1 MIYAFNFT
9 CGRDLRLSKLMTR
22 TLKKYCPNL
31 GAVESYNTDGV
42 LFKGQ
47 PYGNGAGFEPS
58 CMKLDYLCQMVKKY
72 SPTDQD
78 YILSVDSD
86 VVFCS
91 SEVFTYI
98 HTYGIIGIENGGA
111 PTNTFLGHMRH
122 CSGASIYIRGDI
134 AKKMCAISEDEL
146 GTVRQQFKM
155 YTLAENE
162 DIVLS
167 YLAKKVGATHFPLP
181 NRLCEGDLDHDYHNG
196 TLSSYYH
203 INFGHRTFMGVP
215 NIAKWDVPQVLSDK
229 GIEL

>member
-1 MIYAFNFT
+1 MKLKAL
-9 CGRDLRLSKLMTR
+9 CDLLSK
-22 TLKKYCPNL
+22 N
-31 GAVESYNTDGV
+31 D
-42 LFKGQ
+42 
-47 PYGNGAGFEPS
+47 
-58 CMKLDYLCQMVKKY
+58 VK
-72 SPTDQD
+72 DDD

-98 HTYGIIGIENGGA
+98 HTYGIIGIENGG
-111 PTNTFLGHMRH
+111 PVTNTFLGHMRH
-122 CSGASIYIRGDI
+122 CSGASIYLRGDI
-134 AKKMCAISEDEL
+134 AKKMCKISADEL

-196 TLSSYYH
+196 TLSSFYH
-203 INFGHRTFMGVP
+203 LNFGYRTFMGVP
-215 NIAKWDVPQVLSDK
+215 NTGKWDVPQVLSDK